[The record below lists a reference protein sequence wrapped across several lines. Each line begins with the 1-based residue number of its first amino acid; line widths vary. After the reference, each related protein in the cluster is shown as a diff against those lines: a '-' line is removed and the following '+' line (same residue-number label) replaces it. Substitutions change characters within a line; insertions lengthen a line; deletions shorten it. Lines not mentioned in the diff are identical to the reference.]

1 MGKKKIE
8 TLASIENAKRFSQI
22 SQIQQQIDETEFLK
36 ELTMH
41 SNPKLQSKIQED
53 EMYKRFNHTVDA

>member
-8 TLASIENAKRFSQI
+8 TLASIENAKKFSQI